1 MKEKVTLKFKKIPA
15 FVFLLIT
22 PFFVF
27 AQTNITPNTSATTLA
42 QTIVGSGVTVSGAHF
57 NKCGGV
63 PTGSVVSAGTFTSVS
78 GDLGVGMTSGVVLT
92 TGYATDAFHV
102 GIAPAARQAW
112 TAVDQYAF
120 QSPPGNHTRSSG
132 ML

>member
-1 MKEKVTLKFKKIPA
+1 MKEKVTLKFKKIRA

-63 PTGSVVSAGTFTSVS
+63 PTGSVVSAGTFFS
-78 GDLGVGMTSGVVLT
+78 GSGGLGGGINQGGVIKT
-92 TGYATDAFHV
+92 RYAN
-102 GIAPAARQAW
+102 
-112 TAVDQYAF
+112 YA
-120 QSPPGNHTRSSG
+120 
-132 ML
+132 